1 MDKTTK
7 PAWCKAG
14 KMDCL
19 FRFLPLILA
28 VALWVV
34 LSTYESALL
43 FRVNELS
50 VFLFDGQY
58 FTDMMSAPAGM
69 LHYVSSFFVQ
79 FFYYPALGAAIYVL
93 MLYAV
98 YALAV
103 KVFSL
108 QGSYRMLALLPVV
121 AIVASNAQL
130 GYWIF
135 YLKQPGYYY
144 MALLSTL
151 LLLLALLVY
160 RRMNEPLRM
169 AVVVLWCVAG
179 YPLAGA
185 WALVGAVVMGCYSV
199 ASAVGDKRSPVMPA
213 VTLLLAVAAAVA
225 VPHIYYR
232 YYTTVCTEYMYGAGL
247 PITQWV
253 HYYVKKVEHE
263 ESSYWHNVYLY
274 WIPYIVLLLSVAGL
288 CVVLA
293 LRSRLSEG
301 KWTRVVVGLPV
312 MLFILL
318 FLWVFWYNDNNF
330 RIENKQNKAMW
341 ERRWRDV
348 SEYSRDA
355 VEPTRQI
362 VMNKNAALFKQ
373 GTAMGEMFSYPD
385 GSSDI
390 LAPMAVHL
398 TQTGGKML
406 YFQYGKFNFSY
417 RWCMEDAVEYGWRYE
432 YLKHAARSMLLA
444 GEYRLT
450 QRYVDI
456 LKRTLFYRGFA
467 SDIEKC
473 IKDPSLIEKER
484 EYAMPIQMACYPDNL
499 GVDESFVEVYLTK
512 EFRYIPD
519 EASRMYLEV
528 ALMSA
533 MIRKDVKAFWFALE
547 RYLNEYQPERLPKNL
562 QEGVLLFLNLDKGET
577 VSVGP
582 AFVDRFISKAVQ
594 RRLEMFVGKTK
605 QFKGMKEAE
614 MAPHFKE
621 YKDTYFY
628 FYFFVRKIKTN

>member
-1 MDKTTK
+1 
-7 PAWCKAG
+7 
-14 KMDCL
+14 
-19 FRFLPLILA
+19 
-28 VALWVV
+28 
-34 LSTYESALL
+34 
-43 FRVNELS
+43 
-50 VFLFDGQY
+50 
-58 FTDMMSAPAGM
+58 
-69 LHYVSSFFVQ
+69 
-79 FFYYPALGAAIYVL
+79 
-93 MLYAV
+93 
-98 YALAV
+98 
-103 KVFSL
+103 
-108 QGSYRMLALLPVV
+108 
-121 AIVASNAQL
+121 
-130 GYWIF
+130 
-135 YLKQPGYYY
+135 
-144 MALLSTL
+144 
-151 LLLLALLVY
+151 
-160 RRMNEPLRM
+160 
-169 AVVVLWCVAG
+169 
-179 YPLAGA
+179 
-185 WALVGAVVMGCYSV
+185 
-199 ASAVGDKRSPVMPA
+199 
-213 VTLLLAVAAAVA
+213 
-225 VPHIYYR
+225 
-232 YYTTVCTEYMYGAGL
+232 MYGAGL

-274 WIPYIVLLLSVAGL
+274 WIPYIVLLLFVAGL

-362 VMNKNAALFKQ
+362 VMNKNVALFKQ

-444 GEYRLT
+444 GEYRLA

-582 AFVDRFISKAVQ
+582 AFVDRFVSKAVQ